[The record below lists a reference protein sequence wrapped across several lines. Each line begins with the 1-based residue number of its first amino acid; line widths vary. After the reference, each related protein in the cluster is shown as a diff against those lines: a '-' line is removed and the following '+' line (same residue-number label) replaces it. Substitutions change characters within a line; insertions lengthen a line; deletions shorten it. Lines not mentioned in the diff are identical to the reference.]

1 MNFLCIENIPSS
13 IFLSYPPVRTT
24 GGFLFCRFSV
34 GRAAPRCKSAAN
46 VLLLLLVSSAAFCAG
61 IIWNVSLYSTVK
73 RKRKY
78 FAKINTL
85 QSPRCTGGGIAV
97 RGGRAGLSVCTGSI
111 DYFCFRPDGY
121 AGAGCQPER
130 PGRIQRG
137 RAGAAGHCGGSGFY
151 CAAAVVAAA
160 RHPAANAGS
169 AHSAARPLEP
179 GVLPGGVLG
188 LANAGNLF
196 GGLLARGLGVTTS
209 STALPAGGL
218 DLFIRYFSLCVVP
231 AVLEEIYFRGAL
243 QGIMR
248 PSGSSVA
255 IFAPALL
262 FALLHL
268 DLAQSITALVCGIFL
283 GWLVER
289 SGSILPGMLLHFI
302 NNTLAFLSL
311 YLRQYAPE
319 QLAVVYELILLVA
332 LPLAALFLVWRVK
345 VQGFSFSAGLRGGM
359 EPLAVFTSLPYTV
372 CVLFLMGLTV
382 YLYRVG

>member
-1 MNFLCIENIPSS
+1 MSFLCIENIPSS

-121 AGAGCQPER
+121 AGAGCLSDPV
-130 PGRIQRG
+130 GFSV
-137 RAGAAGHCGGSGFY
+137 AAQGLLGI
-151 CAAAVVAAA
+151 VVAA
-160 RHPAANAGS
+160 GS
-169 AHSAARPLEP
+169 I
-179 GVLPGGVLG
+179 VLPLWWLLRATRLQTQDLRILLPAPWSPAFCLVVFLG

>member
-1 MNFLCIENIPSS
+1 MPKSTLSNPRGVRGAASLCAVAALAYLFVQDLLT
-13 IFLSYPPVRTT
+13 IFVSALMGMRVQGASLSDPV
-24 GGFLFCRFSV
+24 GFSV
-34 GRAAPRCKSAAN
+34 AAQG
-46 VLLLLLVSSAAFCAG
+46 LLG
-61 IIWNVSLYSTVK
+61 I
-73 RKRKY
+73 
-78 FAKINTL
+78 
-85 QSPRCTGGGIAV
+85 
-97 RGGRAGLSVCTGSI
+97 
-111 DYFCFRPDGY
+111 
-121 AGAGCQPER
+121 
-130 PGRIQRG
+130 
-137 RAGAAGHCGGSGFY
+137 
-151 CAAAVVAAA
+151 VVAA
-160 RHPAANAGS
+160 GS
-169 AHSAARPLEP
+169 I
-179 GVLPGGVLG
+179 VLPLWWLLRATRLQTQDLRILLPAPWSPAFCLVVFLG

-196 GGLLARGLGVTTS
+196 GGLLAR
-209 STALPAGGL
+209 GL

-319 QLAVVYELILLVA
+319 QLAVVYELVLLVA

>member
-1 MNFLCIENIPSS
+1 MPKSTLSNPRGVRGAASLCAVAALAYLFVQDLLT
-13 IFLSYPPVRTT
+13 IFVSALMGMRVQGASLSDPV
-24 GGFLFCRFSV
+24 GFSV
-34 GRAAPRCKSAAN
+34 AAQGLLGIVVAVGSIVLPLWWLLRATRLQTQDLRILLPAPWSP
-46 VLLLLLVSSAAFCAG
+46 AFC
-61 IIWNVSLYSTVK
+61 L
-73 RKRKY
+73 
-78 FAKINTL
+78 
-85 QSPRCTGGGIAV
+85 
-97 RGGRAGLSVCTGSI
+97 
-111 DYFCFRPDGY
+111 
-121 AGAGCQPER
+121 
-130 PGRIQRG
+130 
-137 RAGAAGHCGGSGFY
+137 
-151 CAAAVVAAA
+151 VVF
-160 RHPAANAGS
+160 
-169 AHSAARPLEP
+169 
-179 GVLPGGVLG
+179 LG

-345 VQGFSFSAGLRGGM
+345 AQGFSFSAGLRGGM

-372 CVLFLMGLTV
+372 CVLFLMGRTV

>member
-1 MNFLCIENIPSS
+1 MVAAGS
-13 IFLSYPPVRTT
+13 IVLP
-24 GGFLFCRFSV
+24 LWWLL
-34 GRAAPRCKSAAN
+34 RATRLQTQDLRILLPAPWSP
-46 VLLLLLVSSAAFCAG
+46 AFC
-61 IIWNVSLYSTVK
+61 L
-73 RKRKY
+73 
-78 FAKINTL
+78 
-85 QSPRCTGGGIAV
+85 
-97 RGGRAGLSVCTGSI
+97 
-111 DYFCFRPDGY
+111 
-121 AGAGCQPER
+121 
-130 PGRIQRG
+130 
-137 RAGAAGHCGGSGFY
+137 
-151 CAAAVVAAA
+151 VVF
-160 RHPAANAGS
+160 
-169 AHSAARPLEP
+169 
-179 GVLPGGVLG
+179 LG

>member
-1 MNFLCIENIPSS
+1 MPKSTLSNPRGVRGAASLCAVAALAYLFVQDRWT
-13 IFLSYPPVRTT
+13 IFVSALMGMRVQGASLSDPV
-24 GGFLFCRFSV
+24 GFSV
-34 GRAAPRCKSAAN
+34 AAQG
-46 VLLLLLVSSAAFCAG
+46 LLA
-61 IIWNVSLYSTVK
+61 I
-73 RKRKY
+73 
-78 FAKINTL
+78 
-85 QSPRCTGGGIAV
+85 
-97 RGGRAGLSVCTGSI
+97 
-111 DYFCFRPDGY
+111 
-121 AGAGCQPER
+121 
-130 PGRIQRG
+130 
-137 RAGAAGHCGGSGFY
+137 
-151 CAAAVVAAA
+151 VVAA
-160 RHPAANAGS
+160 GS
-169 AHSAARPLEP
+169 I
-179 GVLPGGVLG
+179 VLPLWWLLRATRLQTPDLRILLPAPWSPAFCLVVFLG

-231 AVLEEIYFRGAL
+231 AVLEEIYVRGAL

-289 SGSILPGMLLHFI
+289 SGSILPGML
-302 NNTLAFLSL
+302 L

>member
-1 MNFLCIENIPSS
+1 MPKSTLSNPRGVRGAASLCAVAALAYLFVQDLLTIFVSALMGMRVQGSS
-13 IFLSYPPVRTT
+13 LSDPV
-24 GGFLFCRFSV
+24 GFSV
-34 GRAAPRCKSAAN
+34 AAQG
-46 VLLLLLVSSAAFCAG
+46 LLG
-61 IIWNVSLYSTVK
+61 I
-73 RKRKY
+73 
-78 FAKINTL
+78 
-85 QSPRCTGGGIAV
+85 
-97 RGGRAGLSVCTGSI
+97 
-111 DYFCFRPDGY
+111 
-121 AGAGCQPER
+121 
-130 PGRIQRG
+130 
-137 RAGAAGHCGGSGFY
+137 
-151 CAAAVVAAA
+151 VVAA
-160 RHPAANAGS
+160 GS
-169 AHSAARPLEP
+169 I
-179 GVLPGGVLG
+179 VLPLWWLLRATRLQTQDLRILLPAPWSPAFCLVVFLG

-196 GGLLARGLGVTTS
+196 GGLLTRGLGVTTS

>member
-1 MNFLCIENIPSS
+1 MPKSTLSNPRGVRGAASLCAVAALAYLFVQDLLT
-13 IFLSYPPVRTT
+13 IFVSALMGMRVQGASLSDPV
-24 GGFLFCRFSV
+24 GFSV
-34 GRAAPRCKSAAN
+34 AAQGLLGIVVAVGSIVLPLWWLLRATRLQTQDLRILLPAPWSP
-46 VLLLLLVSSAAFCAG
+46 AFC
-61 IIWNVSLYSTVK
+61 L
-73 RKRKY
+73 
-78 FAKINTL
+78 
-85 QSPRCTGGGIAV
+85 
-97 RGGRAGLSVCTGSI
+97 
-111 DYFCFRPDGY
+111 
-121 AGAGCQPER
+121 
-130 PGRIQRG
+130 
-137 RAGAAGHCGGSGFY
+137 
-151 CAAAVVAAA
+151 VVF
-160 RHPAANAGS
+160 
-169 AHSAARPLEP
+169 
-179 GVLPGGVLG
+179 LG
-188 LANAGNLF
+188 LAN
-196 GGLLARGLGVTTS
+196 
-209 STALPAGGL
+209 GGL

>member
-1 MNFLCIENIPSS
+1 MWWQ
-13 IFLSYPPVRTT
+13 R
-24 GGFLFCRFSV
+24 
-34 GRAAPRCKSAAN
+34 
-46 VLLLLLVSSAAFCAG
+46 VLLCCRCGGCCAPPAQTQDLRILLPAPWSPAFC
-61 IIWNVSLYSTVK
+61 L
-73 RKRKY
+73 
-78 FAKINTL
+78 
-85 QSPRCTGGGIAV
+85 
-97 RGGRAGLSVCTGSI
+97 
-111 DYFCFRPDGY
+111 
-121 AGAGCQPER
+121 
-130 PGRIQRG
+130 
-137 RAGAAGHCGGSGFY
+137 
-151 CAAAVVAAA
+151 VVF
-160 RHPAANAGS
+160 
-169 AHSAARPLEP
+169 
-179 GVLPGGVLG
+179 LG

-345 VQGFSFSAGLRGGM
+345 VQGFSFSAGCAAAWSRWPFLPACRI
-359 EPLAVFTSLPYTV
+359 PYVF
-372 CVLFLMGLTV
+372 CF
-382 YLYRVG
+382 

>member
-1 MNFLCIENIPSS
+1 MVF
-13 IFLSYPPVRTT
+13 
-24 GGFLFCRFSV
+24 
-34 GRAAPRCKSAAN
+34 
-46 VLLLLLVSSAAFCAG
+46 
-61 IIWNVSLYSTVK
+61 
-73 RKRKY
+73 
-78 FAKINTL
+78 
-85 QSPRCTGGGIAV
+85 
-97 RGGRAGLSVCTGSI
+97 
-111 DYFCFRPDGY
+111 
-121 AGAGCQPER
+121 
-130 PGRIQRG
+130 
-137 RAGAAGHCGGSGFY
+137 
-151 CAAAVVAAA
+151 
-160 RHPAANAGS
+160 
-169 AHSAARPLEP
+169 
-179 GVLPGGVLG
+179 LG

-359 EPLAVFTSLPYTV
+359 EPLAIFTSLPYTV

>member
-1 MNFLCIENIPSS
+1 MPKSTLSNPRGVRGAASLCAVAALAYLFVQDLLT
-13 IFLSYPPVRTT
+13 IFVSALMGMRVQGASLSDPV
-24 GGFLFCRFSV
+24 GFSV
-34 GRAAPRCKSAAN
+34 AAQG
-46 VLLLLLVSSAAFCAG
+46 LLG
-61 IIWNVSLYSTVK
+61 I
-73 RKRKY
+73 
-78 FAKINTL
+78 
-85 QSPRCTGGGIAV
+85 
-97 RGGRAGLSVCTGSI
+97 
-111 DYFCFRPDGY
+111 
-121 AGAGCQPER
+121 
-130 PGRIQRG
+130 
-137 RAGAAGHCGGSGFY
+137 
-151 CAAAVVAAA
+151 VVAA
-160 RHPAANAGS
+160 GS
-169 AHSAARPLEP
+169 I
-179 GVLPGGVLG
+179 VLPLWWLLRATRLQTQDLRILLPAPWSPAFCLGV
-188 LANAGNLF
+188 F
-196 GGLLARGLGVTTS
+196 WLLARGLGVTTS

-319 QLAVVYELILLVA
+319 QLAVVYELVLLVA

>member
-1 MNFLCIENIPSS
+1 MPKSTLSNPRGVRGAASLCAVAALAYLFVQDLLT
-13 IFLSYPPVRTT
+13 IFVSALMGMRVQGASLSDPV
-24 GGFLFCRFSV
+24 GFSV
-34 GRAAPRCKSAAN
+34 AAQGLLGIVVAVGSIVLPLWWLLRATRLQTQDLRILLPAPWSP
-46 VLLLLLVSSAAFCAG
+46 AFC
-61 IIWNVSLYSTVK
+61 L
-73 RKRKY
+73 
-78 FAKINTL
+78 
-85 QSPRCTGGGIAV
+85 
-97 RGGRAGLSVCTGSI
+97 
-111 DYFCFRPDGY
+111 
-121 AGAGCQPER
+121 
-130 PGRIQRG
+130 
-137 RAGAAGHCGGSGFY
+137 
-151 CAAAVVAAA
+151 VVF
-160 RHPAANAGS
+160 
-169 AHSAARPLEP
+169 
-179 GVLPGGVLG
+179 LG

-332 LPLAALFLVWRVK
+332 LPL
-345 VQGFSFSAGLRGGM
+345 
-359 EPLAVFTSLPYTV
+359 SLIHI
-372 CVLFLMGLTV
+372 
-382 YLYRVG
+382 

>member
-1 MNFLCIENIPSS
+1 MPKSTLSNPRGVRGAASLCAVAALAYLFVQDLLT
-13 IFLSYPPVRTT
+13 IFVSALMGMRVQGASLSNPV
-24 GGFLFCRFSV
+24 GFSV
-34 GRAAPRCKSAAN
+34 AAQG
-46 VLLLLLVSSAAFCAG
+46 LLG
-61 IIWNVSLYSTVK
+61 I
-73 RKRKY
+73 
-78 FAKINTL
+78 
-85 QSPRCTGGGIAV
+85 
-97 RGGRAGLSVCTGSI
+97 
-111 DYFCFRPDGY
+111 
-121 AGAGCQPER
+121 
-130 PGRIQRG
+130 
-137 RAGAAGHCGGSGFY
+137 
-151 CAAAVVAAA
+151 VVAA
-160 RHPAANAGS
+160 GS
-169 AHSAARPLEP
+169 I
-179 GVLPGGVLG
+179 VLPLWWLLRATRLQTQDLRILLPAPWSPAFCLVVFLG

-196 GGLLARGLGVTTS
+196 GGLLVRGLGVTTS

-231 AVLEEIYFRGAL
+231 AV
-243 QGIMR
+243 GIMR

>member
-1 MNFLCIENIPSS
+1 MDFLCIENIPSS

-97 RGGRAGLSVCTGSI
+97 RGGRAGLSVCTESI

-137 RAGAAGHCGGSGFY
+137 I
-151 CAAAVVAAA
+151 VVAA
-160 RHPAANAGS
+160 GS
-169 AHSAARPLEP
+169 I
-179 GVLPGGVLG
+179 VLPLWGLLRATRLQTQDLRILLPAPWSPAFCLVVFLG

>member
-1 MNFLCIENIPSS
+1 MPKSTLSNPRGVRGAASLCAVAALAYLFVQDLLT
-13 IFLSYPPVRTT
+13 IFVSALMGMRVQGASLSDPV
-24 GGFLFCRFSV
+24 GFSV
-34 GRAAPRCKSAAN
+34 AAQG
-46 VLLLLLVSSAAFCAG
+46 LLG
-61 IIWNVSLYSTVK
+61 I
-73 RKRKY
+73 
-78 FAKINTL
+78 
-85 QSPRCTGGGIAV
+85 
-97 RGGRAGLSVCTGSI
+97 
-111 DYFCFRPDGY
+111 
-121 AGAGCQPER
+121 
-130 PGRIQRG
+130 
-137 RAGAAGHCGGSGFY
+137 
-151 CAAAVVAAA
+151 VVAA
-160 RHPAANAGS
+160 GS
-169 AHSAARPLEP
+169 I
-179 GVLPGGVLG
+179 VLPLWWLLRATRLQTQDLRILLPAPWSPAFCLVVFLG

-196 GGLLARGLGVTTS
+196 
-209 STALPAGGL
+209 GGL

-289 SGSILPGMLLHFI
+289 SGSILPGMLLHFT

>member
-1 MNFLCIENIPSS
+1 MPKSTLSNPRGVRGAASLCAVAALAYLFVQDLLT
-13 IFLSYPPVRTT
+13 IFVSALMGMRVQGASLSDPV
-24 GGFLFCRFSV
+24 GFSV
-34 GRAAPRCKSAAN
+34 ATQG
-46 VLLLLLVSSAAFCAG
+46 LLG
-61 IIWNVSLYSTVK
+61 I
-73 RKRKY
+73 
-78 FAKINTL
+78 
-85 QSPRCTGGGIAV
+85 
-97 RGGRAGLSVCTGSI
+97 
-111 DYFCFRPDGY
+111 
-121 AGAGCQPER
+121 
-130 PGRIQRG
+130 
-137 RAGAAGHCGGSGFY
+137 
-151 CAAAVVAAA
+151 VVAAGSIVLPLWWLLRA
-160 RHPAANAGS
+160 TRLQRRS
-169 AHSAARPLEP
+169 AHSAAAPGA

-302 NNTLAFLSL
+302 NNTLAFLSIS
-311 YLRQYAPE
+311 APIC
-319 QLAVVYELILLVA
+319 AGAACVVYELILLVA